1 MDALAT
7 HRPIFFLSPVAVPEV
22 LAKVNQFLCRGEF
35 CLHWLSEDLS
45 ANETDCYEE
54 QNVTKL

>member
-22 LAKVNQFLCRGEF
+22 LAKVNQFLSRGKF
-35 CLHWLSEDLS
+35 ICIGSEDLS
-45 ANETDCYEE
+45 AKETACYEE